1 MNKKLFIFMF
11 LVMASPVFADDNPFR
26 DEVINELPP
35 TLSAVKTTDAKTPF
49 TQRVK
54 NIFVRENKDVAKEVE
69 AVEPKAEAIKTIDSV
84 KKEQEK
90 AEKELLKQQKVI
102 QKAEEKALKE
112 AEKNAE
118 QAKKA
123 ELAAVEKAEKEA
135 AKLAKEAE
143 KANQKA
149 IKEAEKNAKKEAKLA
164 AKNNVEEVAG
174 EIPAVAENENTTTL
188 TDTAYEG
195 SIETTKIMQVDECV
209 KIAMENHPA
218 IKSALSNSEI
228 YKSKIGQAWSNF
240 FPTFS
245 AGLSYSRND
254 AQAANFAFPVQ
265 KYDMFYAPTLSGNM
279 LLFDFGKTKAQAD
292 LAKRTY
298 ESTQF
303 ALENSINTVVY
314 TVKQAYYNLLFAQ
327 QQVQVYEDTV
337 ADFTLHLEQAK
348 AYYDIGTKAKIDV
361 LTAEYNL
368 GRAKLNLIQA
378 NNTMKVAYVQLSNA
392 MGMPEYSDYDVVDT
406 LTKKAYE
413 VSVEDAVNTAF
424 ETSPELLAAKKK
436 ADASGLLVRASK
448 RAFAPNVSAF
458 GGYTRGGK
466 KIDTDYGYQ
475 FGAQINYTTVNL
487 MLLKKQVDEAKAT
500 HNKDVADYE
509 STKQN
514 IYFEV
519 KQAHINMTNAQ
530 ESITVAK
537 LSMDQAKE
545 QYDQA
550 SGRYK
555 VGLGDAIELKDAETT
570 YRNAQLDYYNSLLN
584 YHVSAAN
591 LERLMGTPLES
602 SDVDLL

>member
-1 MNKKLFIFMF
+1 MNKKIFILTF
-11 LVMASPVFADDNPFR
+11 LLLASPVFANTDAIIEEVVEETPPTIPSVEIRKQTFSEKVKGFFTR
-26 DEVINELPP
+26 DEKVDK
-35 TLSAVKTTDAKTPF
+35 A
-49 TQRVK
+49 Q
-54 NIFVRENKDVAKEVE
+54 DVEV
-69 AVEPKAEAIKTIDSV
+69 VEPDKETLKIIKQAEKE
-84 KKEQEK
+84 KKDQEK
-90 AEKELLKQQKVI
+90 AVQ
-102 QKAEEKALKE
+102 
-112 AEKNAE
+112 
-118 QAKKA
+118 
-123 ELAAVEKAEKEA
+123 KAEKEA
-135 AKLAKEAE
+135 AKLAKKQAKEEQKALKKAQKEVQNIQEAE
-143 KANQKA
+143 
-149 IKEAEKNAKKEAKLA
+149 
-164 AKNNVEEVAG
+164 G
-174 EIPAVAENENTTTL
+174 EIPAVVEGENTTTL
-188 TDTAYEG
+188 TNTAYEG
-195 SIETTKIMQVDECV
+195 SVETTRIIEVDECV

-218 IKSALSNSEI
+218 IKAALSNSEI

-254 AQAANFAFPVQ
+254 MQVANFAFPTQ
-265 KYDMFYAPTLSGNM
+265 KYDMFYAPTISGNM

-298 ESTQF
+298 ESTKF
-303 ALENSINTVVY
+303 ALENSINTVVF

-378 NNTMKVAYVQLSNA
+378 KNTLKVAYVQLSNA
-392 MGMPEYSDYDVVDT
+392 MGKPDYSDYDVTDT
-406 LTKKAYE
+406 LTKKAYQIE
-413 VSVEDAVNTAF
+413 VDEAVNTAF
-424 ETSPELLAAKKK
+424 ETSPQLLAAKKK

-448 RAFAPNVSAF
+448 RAFMPNVSAF

-475 FGAQINYTTVNL
+475 FGAQINYSTVNL

-509 STKQN
+509 SAKQN

-591 LERLMGTPLES
+591 LERLMGVPLQS

>member
-1 MNKKLFIFMF
+1 MNKKIFIFMF
-11 LVMASPVFADDNPFR
+11 LVMASPAFAIDNPFR
-26 DEVINELPP
+26 EEVVSEVPP
-35 TLSAVKTTDAKTPF
+35 TLPAVEVQKPSFTDKVKSLFTRDAKIE
-49 TQRVK
+49 K
-54 NIFVRENKDVAKEVE
+54 AKEVK
-69 AVEPKAEAIKTIDSV
+69 AVEPDKETAAKIKAIE
-84 KKEQEK
+84 KEQAAK
-90 AEKELLKQQKVI
+90 VKAAEKEI
-102 QKAEEKALKE
+102 EAERKAAEKASKQ
-112 AEKNAE
+112 AEKE
-118 QAKKA
+118 Q
-123 ELAAVEKAEKEA
+123 LAAAKKAEKEA
-135 AKLAKEAE
+135 KEAAELAEKTAKAKAKEAE
-143 KANQKA
+143 KQAKL
-149 IKEAEKNAKKEAKLA
+149 AEKEAKKA
-164 AKNNVEEVAG
+164 AKTQKVEAVELEAG
-174 EIPAVAENENTTTL
+174 EVPAVAEGENTTTL
-188 TDTAYEG
+188 TNTAYEG
-195 SIETTKIMQVDECV
+195 SVETTKIIKVDECV

-218 IKSALSNSEI
+218 IKAALSNSEI

-254 AQAANFAFPVQ
+254 MQVANFAFPTQ
-265 KYDMFYAPTLSGNM
+265 EYDMFYAPTISGNM

-298 ESTQF
+298 ESTKF
-303 ALENSINTVVY
+303 ALENSINTVVF

-327 QQVQVYEDTV
+327 QQVQVYEETV

-378 NNTMKVAYVQLSNA
+378 KNTLKVAYVQLSNA
-392 MGMPEYSDYDVVDT
+392 MGKPDYSDYDVTDT
-406 LTKKAYE
+406 LTKKAYAIE
-413 VSVEDAVNTAF
+413 VDDAVNTAF
-424 ETSPELLAAKKK
+424 ETSPQLLAAKKK

-448 RAFAPNVSAF
+448 RAFMPNVSAF

-466 KIDTDYGYQ
+466 KVDTDYGYQ
-475 FGAQINYTTVNL
+475 LGAQINYSTVNL

-500 HNKDVADYE
+500 HNKDIADYE
-509 STKQN
+509 SAKQN

-530 ESITVAK
+530 ESITVSK

-591 LERLMGTPLES
+591 LERLMGVPLES

>member
-11 LVMASPVFADDNPFR
+11 LVMASPVLANDNPFR

-35 TLSAVKTTDAKTPF
+35 TLTEVKTTEAKTPF
-49 TQRVK
+49 IQKVK
-54 NIFVRENKDVAKEVE
+54 DVFTRDNKDLAKEVE
-69 AVEPKAEAIKTIDSV
+69 VVEPTTEALKTIDSV
-84 KKEQEK
+84 KKEQERE
-90 AEKELLKQQKVI
+90 AKELKKQQK
-102 QKAEEKALKE
+102 ELEKA
-112 AEKNAE
+112 
-118 QAKKA
+118 
-123 ELAAVEKAEKEA
+123 
-135 AKLAKEAE
+135 AKEAE
-143 KANQKA
+143 KEALKLQKQKEKELA
-149 IKEAEKNAKKEAKLA
+149 KAEKQAKKEAEKV
-164 AKNNVEEVAG
+164 VEEVKFVDETVQEKVEVVTD
-174 EIPAVAENENTTTL
+174 EIPAVVENADEKTTL
-188 TDTAYEG
+188 TNTAYEG
-195 SIETTKIMQVDECV
+195 SVETTKIIKVDECV

-228 YKSKIGQAWSNF
+228 YKTKIGQAWANY

-245 AGLSYSRND
+245 AGLSYSKND
-254 AQAANFAFPVQ
+254 MQVANFAFPTQ
-265 KYDMFYAPTLSGNM
+265 KYDMYYAPTISGNM

-298 ESTQF
+298 EATKF
-303 ALENSINTVVY
+303 ALENSINTVVF

-327 QQVQVYEDTV
+327 QQVKVYEETV

-348 AYYDIGTKAKIDV
+348 AYYDIGTKSKIDV

-378 NNTMKVAYVQLSNA
+378 NNTLKVAYVQLSNA
-392 MGMPEYSDYDVVDT
+392 MGKPDYSDYDVTDN
-406 LTKKAYE
+406 LTTKAYGIGI
-413 VSVEDAVNTAF
+413 EDAVNTAF

-448 RAFAPNVSAF
+448 RAFMPNISGF

-466 KIDTDYGYQ
+466 KVDTDYGYQ
-475 FGAQINYTTVNL
+475 IGAQINYANVNL
-487 MLLKKQVDEAKAT
+487 MLLKKQVDEARAT

-509 STKQN
+509 NVKQN

-530 ESITVAK
+530 ESITVSK

-591 LERLMGTPLES
+591 LERLMGVPLES

>member
-1 MNKKLFIFMF
+1 MNKKLFIITF
-11 LVMASPVFADDNPFR
+11 LLLASPVFANDNPFR
-26 DEVINELPP
+26 DEIINEVPP
-35 TLSAVKTTDAKTPF
+35 TLPNVEAQKPTFAQKVKSIFTRDTKSEVEQKAKDIP
-49 TQRVK
+49 V
-54 NIFVRENKDVAKEVE
+54 VEPDKETIKTIE
-69 AVEPKAEAIKTIDSV
+69 AVE
-84 KKEQEK
+84 KEQKAKLK
-90 AEKELLKQQKVI
+90 AEK
-102 QKAEEKALKE
+102 
-112 AEKNAE
+112 
-118 QAKKA
+118 
-123 ELAAVEKAEKEA
+123 KAEKEA
-135 AKLAKEAE
+135 EKLTKETE

-149 IKEAEKNAKKEAKLA
+149 IKEAQKNAKKEAKLA
-164 AKNNVEEVAG
+164 AKNKVEEEALDDG
-174 EIPAVAENENTTTL
+174 EIPAVSEGENTTTL
-188 TDTAYEG
+188 TNTAYEG

-209 KIAMENHPA
+209 KIAMEKHPA
-218 IKSALSNSEI
+218 IKAALSNSEI

-240 FPTFS
+240 FPVFS

-254 AQAANFAFPVQ
+254 MQAANYSFPVQ
-265 KYDMFYAPTLSGNM
+265 KYDMFYAPTISGNM

-298 ESTQF
+298 ESTKF
-303 ALENSINTVVY
+303 ALENSINTVVF

-406 LTKKAYE
+406 LTKKAYAI
-413 VSVEDAVNTAF
+413 SVEDAVNTAF

-448 RAFAPNVSAF
+448 RAFTPNVSAF

-475 FGAQINYTTVNL
+475 FGAQINYATVNL
-487 MLLKKQVDEAKAT
+487 MQLKKQVDEAKAT
-500 HNKDVADYE
+500 HNKDVADFE
-509 STKQN
+509 SAKQN

-591 LERLMGTPLES
+591 LERLMGVPLES

>member
-1 MNKKLFIFMF
+1 MNKKIFIFMF
-11 LVMASPVFADDNPFR
+11 LVMASPVFAIDNPFR
-26 DEVINELPP
+26 EEVVSEVPP
-35 TLSAVKTTDAKTPF
+35 TLPAVEVQKTSFTDKVKSLFTRDAKIE
-49 TQRVK
+49 K
-54 NIFVRENKDVAKEVE
+54 AKEVK
-69 AVEPKAEAIKTIDSV
+69 AVEPDKETAAKIKAIE
-84 KKEQEK
+84 KEQAAK
-90 AEKELLKQQKVI
+90 VKAAEKEI
-102 QKAEEKALKE
+102 EAERKAAEKASKQ
-112 AEKNAE
+112 AEKAQLE
-118 QAKKA
+118 ATK
-123 ELAAVEKAEKEA
+123 KAEKEA
-135 AKLAKEAE
+135 KEVAELAEKTAKAKAKEAE
-143 KANQKA
+143 KQAKL
-149 IKEAEKNAKKEAKLA
+149 AEKEAKKA
-164 AKNNVEEVAG
+164 AKTQKVEAVELEAG
-174 EIPAVAENENTTTL
+174 ELPAVAEGENKTTL
-188 TDTAYEG
+188 TNTAYEG
-195 SIETTKIMQVDECV
+195 SVETTKIIKVDECV

-218 IKSALSNSEI
+218 IKAALSNSEI

-254 AQAANFAFPVQ
+254 MQVANFAFPTQ
-265 KYDMFYAPTLSGNM
+265 EYDMFYAPTISGNM

-298 ESTQF
+298 ESTKF
-303 ALENSINTVVY
+303 ALENSINTVVF

-378 NNTMKVAYVQLSNA
+378 KNTLKVAYVQLSNA
-392 MGMPEYSDYDVVDT
+392 MGKPDYSDYDVTDT
-406 LTKKAYE
+406 LTKKAYAIE
-413 VSVEDAVNTAF
+413 VDDAVNTAF
-424 ETSPELLAAKKK
+424 ETSPQLLAAKKK

-448 RAFAPNVSAF
+448 RAFMPNVSAF

-466 KIDTDYGYQ
+466 KVDTDYGYQ
-475 FGAQINYTTVNL
+475 LGAQINYSTVNL

-509 STKQN
+509 SAKQN

-530 ESITVAK
+530 ESITVSK

-591 LERLMGTPLES
+591 LERLMGVPLES

>member
-1 MNKKLFIFMF
+1 MNKKIFIFMF
-11 LVMASPVFADDNPFR
+11 LVMASPVFAIDNPFR
-26 DEVINELPP
+26 EEVVSEVPP
-35 TLSAVKTTDAKTPF
+35 TLPAVEVQKTSFTDKVKSLFTRDAKIE
-49 TQRVK
+49 K
-54 NIFVRENKDVAKEVE
+54 AKEVK
-69 AVEPKAEAIKTIDSV
+69 AVEPDKETAAKIKAIE
-84 KKEQEK
+84 KEQAAK
-90 AEKELLKQQKVI
+90 VKAAEKEI
-102 QKAEEKALKE
+102 EAERKAAEKASKQ
-112 AEKNAE
+112 AEKAQLE
-118 QAKKA
+118 ATK
-123 ELAAVEKAEKEA
+123 KAEKEA
-135 AKLAKEAE
+135 KEVAELAEKTAKAKAKEAE
-143 KANQKA
+143 KQAKL
-149 IKEAEKNAKKEAKLA
+149 AEKEAKKA
-164 AKNNVEEVAG
+164 AKTQKVEAVELEAG
-174 EIPAVAENENTTTL
+174 ELPAVAEGENKTTL
-188 TDTAYEG
+188 TNTAYEG
-195 SIETTKIMQVDECV
+195 SVETTKIIKVDECV

-218 IKSALSNSEI
+218 IKAALSNSEI

-254 AQAANFAFPVQ
+254 MQVANFAFPTQ
-265 KYDMFYAPTLSGNM
+265 EYDMFYAPTISGNM

-298 ESTQF
+298 ESTKF
-303 ALENSINTVVY
+303 ALENSINTVVF

-378 NNTMKVAYVQLSNA
+378 KNTLKVAYVQLSNA
-392 MGMPEYSDYDVVDT
+392 MGKPDYSDYDVTDT
-406 LTKKAYE
+406 LTKKAYAIE
-413 VSVEDAVNTAF
+413 VDDAVNTAF
-424 ETSPELLAAKKK
+424 ETSPQLLAAKKK

-448 RAFAPNVSAF
+448 RAFMPNVSAF

-466 KIDTDYGYQ
+466 KVDTDYGYQ
-475 FGAQINYTTVNL
+475 FGAQINYANVNL
-487 MLLKKQVDEAKAT
+487 MQLKKQVDEAKAT

-509 STKQN
+509 SAKQN

-530 ESITVAK
+530 ESITVSK

-591 LERLMGTPLES
+591 LERLMGVPLES